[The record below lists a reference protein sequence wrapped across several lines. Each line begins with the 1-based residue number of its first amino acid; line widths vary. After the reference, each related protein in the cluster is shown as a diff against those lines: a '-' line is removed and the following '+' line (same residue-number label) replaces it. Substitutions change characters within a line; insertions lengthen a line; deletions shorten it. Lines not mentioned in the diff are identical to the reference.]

1 MMKIYFEHKMARFLF
16 RIFVVSILEQ
26 YFTKSTFFGEIQTNN
41 WSENTI
47 QDDDDPVWI

>member
-26 YFTKSTFFGEIQTNN
+26 YFTKSTFLVEIRTRI

-47 QDDDDPVWI
+47 